1 MIYTTKMIKYLL
13 LLVLLGLSA
22 IQPIQANPPKFSK
35 DLKTLTTWFAGQ
47 YNNQNQARR
56 DSTVQ
61 AAHAYVVPIFE
72 NLVTD
77 ALWFYEEITDDKQQ
91 VISQRIYR
99 FADVNAV
106 QWEAVIYELA
116 ELPDMQKF
124 AGEWQKPMPF
134 DGLDPEVDLTGMSAC
149 TIIFSKK
156 GNTKYSGASIRKECR
171 YGKLNAYYVT
181 TAIDIYAEKLVRAD
195 RGFEHDHTQMWG
207 PTAEEKGF
215 EFKKIDIKEVEAKAK
230 AKADMEAAKAK
241 AKEKALAKK
250 EAARAKAEAKKAAQ
264 KK

>member
-1 MIYTTKMIKYLL
+1 MTYTTKMKKYLL
-13 LLVLLGLSA
+13 LLVFLGLSFT
-22 IQPIQANPPKFSK
+22 QHSQANPPKFSK
-35 DLKTLTTWFAGQ
+35 DLKTLTTWFAGH
-47 YNNQNQARR
+47 YNNSTQVRR
-56 DSTVQ
+56 DTTAQ
-61 AAHAYVVPIFE
+61 QTFAYVVPIWE

-77 ALWFYEEITDDKQQ
+77 ALWFYEEITNDKQQ

-106 QWEAVIYELA
+106 QWEAVIYEL
-116 ELPDMQKF
+116 PDIQKY

-134 DGLDPEVDLTGMSAC
+134 DGFDPEVDLTGMAEC

-156 GNTKYSGASIRKECR
+156 GDTKYSGASIRKECR
-171 YGKLNAYYVT
+171 YGKLNAYYVMT
-181 TAIDIYAEKLVRAD
+181 SIDIYEEKLVRAD

-215 EFKKIDIKEVEAKAK
+215 EFKKIDMKEVAAKAK
-230 AKADMEAAKAK
+230 AKADAEALKAK

-250 EAARAKAEAKKAAQ
+250 EAARAKAEAKKTA
-264 KK
+264 KKK